1 MDIAVPRSAL
11 LCQLE
16 PSLQA
21 ELKSALSH
29 PDLAVST
36 YTCSGIGECRQFT
49 DTHSPDILFCPLTPD
64 LREFVSC
71 FHGRIPIIVVS
82 RVPDTREWIAAMEA
96 GASDYCAPPFECSQL
111 RWILT
116 SAQHGSNVLRAGA

>member
-1 MDIAVPRSAL
+1 MEIAVPRSAL

-21 ELKSALSH
+21 ELKTALSN
-29 PDLAVST
+29 PELAVST
-36 YTCSGIGECRQFT
+36 YTCDGIGECRQFT
-49 DTHSPDILFCPLTPD
+49 RTRYPDILFCPLSAD
-64 LREFVSC
+64 LPAFIACCGDEV
-71 FHGRIPIIVVS
+71 PVIVVS

-116 SAQHGSNVLRAGA
+116 SASHSSTVLRAGA

>member
-1 MDIAVPRSAL
+1 MDTAVPRSAL

-21 ELKSALSH
+21 ELKSALSN
-29 PDLAVST
+29 PDLDVST
-36 YTCSGIGECRQFT
+36 YICSGIGECRQFT
-49 DTHSPDILFCPLTPD
+49 DTHAPDILFCPLSPELPD
-64 LREFVSC
+64 FVSW
-71 FHGRIPIIVVS
+71 FHGCIPIIVVS

-116 SAQHGSNVLRAGA
+116 SARHGSTILRAGA

>member
-1 MDIAVPRSAL
+1 METAVPRSAL

-16 PSLQA
+16 PTLQA

-29 PDLAVST
+29 PDLGVST
-36 YTCSGIGECRQFT
+36 YTCSQIGECRQFCRS
-49 DTHSPDILFCPLTPD
+49 HAPDILFCPVSTD
-64 LREFVSC
+64 LPELLSWFDEDV
-71 FHGRIPIIVVS
+71 PVIVVS

-96 GASDYCAPPFECSQL
+96 GASDYCAPPFENSQL

-116 SAQHGSNVLRAGA
+116 AASHGSHLLRAGA